1 MLNLVPVMW
10 LECCV
15 PSGGQSDATET
26 AQLVPQDAFLLH
38 YWEERWQSLKWHKL
52 SACIVLNQ
60 SSRRTLKRSAVRSQ
74 HGHNKHSPHTAWDS
88 YLVRQHLLYSN
99 LKSCLHYISATK
111 STLAI
116 VLLRMFKKICN
127 FKSFGKKC
135 HNKLQTLCRLFLF
148 QSWMKSHRPG
158 FWGVNWVH
166 GQLSE
171 YVFKC

>member
-60 SSRRTLKRSAVRSQ
+60 SSRRALKRSAVRSQ

-88 YLVRQHLLYSN
+88 YLVRQHHLYSN

-116 VLLRMFKKICN
+116 VLLRMFKKYVISSHSERNATTNYKRCAD
-127 FKSFGKKC
+127 FSSF
-135 HNKLQTLCRLFLF
+135 NLEWRVTVRD
-148 QSWMKSHRPG
+148 S
-158 FWGVNWVH
+158 GV
-166 GQLSE
+166 
-171 YVFKC
+171 